1 MKRRTTHIEGSE
13 SIRVSLV
20 NINVRMGQEDGDNG
34 VMAVITSLVK
44 RSPARMISIH
54 VDIESGIAP
63 EDFLH
68 LFHPATPGCFPEF
81 LLHCSL
87 GFA

>member
-34 VMAVITSLVK
+34 IVAIVAGMVK
-44 RSPARMISIH
+44 GGVA
-54 VDIESGIAP
+54 
-63 EDFLH
+63 
-68 LFHPATPGCFPEF
+68 LFILPIDM
-81 LLHCSL
+81 
-87 GFA
+87 